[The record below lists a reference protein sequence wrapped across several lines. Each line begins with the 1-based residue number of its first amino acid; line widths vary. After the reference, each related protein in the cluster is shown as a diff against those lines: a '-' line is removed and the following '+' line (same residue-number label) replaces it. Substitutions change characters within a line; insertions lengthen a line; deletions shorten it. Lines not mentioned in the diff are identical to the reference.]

1 MKPSNNLW
9 LYLFRNNQSAF
20 FKNEEVQVNIP
31 IQRDENS
38 VPETCPH
45 VLLCDFA
52 LETFAVH
59 VIVILSLVFFV
70 WRHFF

>member
-31 IQRDENS
+31 IQRDEVS
-38 VPETCPH
+38 EPETCPH
-45 VLLCDFA
+45 AFLCDFA
-52 LETFAVH
+52 LETFAVQ
-59 VIVILSLVFFV
+59 VIVILSLGFFA